1 MRKRPRQWRSGA
13 LVLVLFSLFC
23 AQPSCARAT
32 DPSQVKTIFVFG
44 DSLSEGVAITPRQA
58 WPMLLVEKLR
68 PIGPNFR
75 VINASAS
82 GGTTEGGLRRLP
94 PHLEHPIDIFILE
107 LGIND
112 AFNGIPLEQTSANL
126 QSIIDQVKARNP
138 NASIVIVGI
147 QFPIAA
153 PDSEYATAFAK
164 MFGELAAKNQA
175 ALVPNLLE
183 DVVGDPKL
191 NLPDRIHPNAAGHKI
206 LVEKCMARTRTDL
219 AGGCVQ
225 ISDNDYSRAI
235 DPASFVMSSE

>member
-1 MRKRPRQWRSGA
+1 VVP
-13 LVLVLFSLFC
+13 VLLSLCC
-23 AQPSCARAT
+23 AQLGCAKTT
-32 DPSQVKTIFVFG
+32 DPSQVKNIFVFG

-75 VINASAS
+75 VVNASAS

-112 AFNGIPLEQTSANL
+112 AFNGIPVEQTGANL
-126 QSIIDQVKARNP
+126 QSIIDQVKERNP

-153 PDSEYATAFAK
+153 PDSEFAPAFAK
-164 MFGELAAKNQA
+164 TFGELAAKNHA

-183 DVVGDPKL
+183 GVVGDAKL
-191 NLPDRIHPNAAGHKI
+191 NLPDGIHPNAAGHKI
-206 LVEKCMARTRTDL
+206 LVENVWRVLEPIAREV
-219 AGGCVQ
+219 G
-225 ISDNDYSRAI
+225 
-235 DPASFVMSSE
+235 SE

>member
-1 MRKRPRQWRSGA
+1 VVP
-13 LVLVLFSLFC
+13 VLLSLFC
-23 AQPSCARAT
+23 AQLGCARTT

-68 PIGPNFR
+68 PIGQNFR
-75 VINASAS
+75 VVNASAS

-112 AFNGIPLEQTSANL
+112 AFNGIPVEQTRANL
-126 QSIIDQVKARNP
+126 QLIIDQVKARNP

-153 PDSEYATAFAK
+153 PDSEYAAAFAK
-164 MFGELAAKNQA
+164 TFGELAAKNQA
-175 ALVPNLLE
+175 ALVPNLLQG
-183 DVVGDPKL
+183 VVGDAKL
-191 NLPDRIHPNAAGHKI
+191 NLPDGIHPNAAGHKI
-206 LVEKCMARTRTDL
+206 LVENVWRVLEPIAREV
-219 AGGCVQ
+219 G
-225 ISDNDYSRAI
+225 
-235 DPASFVMSSE
+235 SE

>member
-1 MRKRPRQWRSGA
+1 VVA
-13 LVLVLFSLFC
+13 LLFSLFC
-23 AQPSCARAT
+23 TRPGCARAT
-32 DPSQVKTIFVFG
+32 DPSQTKTIFVFG
-44 DSLSEGVAITPRQA
+44 DSLSEGPAISPRQA

-82 GGTTEGGLRRLP
+82 GSTTEGGLHRLP
-94 PHLEHPIDIFILE
+94 PHLERSIDIFILE

-112 AFNGIPLEQTSANL
+112 AFHGILVEQTRGNL

-153 PDSEYATAFAK
+153 PDSEYAAAFVK
-164 MFGELAAKNQA
+164 MFGELAEKNHA

-183 DVVGDPKL
+183 GVVGDPKL

-206 LVEKCMARTRTDL
+206 LVENVWRVLEPIAREM
-219 AGGCVQ
+219 G
-225 ISDNDYSRAI
+225 SK
-235 DPASFVMSSE
+235 

>member
-1 MRKRPRQWRSGA
+1 MRKRPRQWRSRIVVA
-13 LVLVLFSLFC
+13 VLFSLFC
-23 AQPSCARAT
+23 PQPGCARAS
-32 DPSQVKTIFVFG
+32 DPSQMKTILVFG

-58 WPMLLVEKLR
+58 WPMLLVKKLR

-112 AFNGIPLEQTSANL
+112 AFNGIPFEQTRANL

-138 NASIVIVGI
+138 KASIVVVGI

-153 PDSEYATAFAK
+153 PDSEYAAAFVK
-164 MFGELAAKNQA
+164 MFGERSEEHTSELQSHSD
-175 ALVPNLLE
+175 LV
-183 DVVGDPKL
+183 
-191 NLPDRIHPNAAGHKI
+191 
-206 LVEKCMARTRTDL
+206 
-219 AGGCVQ
+219 
-225 ISDNDYSRAI
+225 
-235 DPASFVMSSE
+235 

>member
-1 MRKRPRQWRSGA
+1 M
-13 LVLVLFSLFC
+13 
-23 AQPSCARAT
+23 
-32 DPSQVKTIFVFG
+32 KTIFVFG

-68 PIGPNFR
+68 LIGPNFR

-153 PDSEYATAFAK
+153 PDSEYAAAFVK
-164 MFGELAAKNQA
+164 MFGELAEKNHA

-183 DVVGDPKL
+183 GVVGDPKL
-191 NLPDRIHPNAAGHKI
+191 NLPDGFHPNAAGHKVLLENVWRVLEPI
-206 LVEKCMARTRTDL
+206 AREV
-219 AGGCVQ
+219 G
-225 ISDNDYSRAI
+225 SK
-235 DPASFVMSSE
+235 

>member
-1 MRKRPRQWRSGA
+1 
-13 LVLVLFSLFC
+13 
-23 AQPSCARAT
+23 
-32 DPSQVKTIFVFG
+32 VFG
-44 DSLSEGVAITPRQA
+44 DSLSEGVAISPGQA

-82 GGTTEGGLRRLP
+82 GSTTEGGLRRLP
-94 PHLEHPIDIFILE
+94 PHLKRSINIFVLE

-112 AFNGIPLEQTSANL
+112 AFNGILLEQTRANL

-138 NASIVIVGI
+138 SASIVIVGI

-153 PDSEYATAFAK
+153 PDSEYAAAFVK

-183 DVVGDPKL
+183 GVVGDPKL

-206 LVEKCMARTRTDL
+206 LVENVWPVLEPIAREIAKSATSTR
-219 AGGCVQ
+219 Q
-225 ISDNDYSRAI
+225 
-235 DPASFVMSSE
+235 